1 MSPDRRPIL
10 VLDRDPRWR
19 AAVET
24 TYTALAADAPPLLLA
39 TYFDDAIRHTALLQ
53 SLPASEPDTRTG
65 IVDER
70 NIWHGDPDAALARLQ
85 PLRI

>member
-1 MSPDRRPIL
+1 
-10 VLDRDPRWR
+10 
-19 AAVET
+19 
-24 TYTALAADAPPLLLA
+24 
-39 TYFDDAIRHTALLQ
+39 
-53 SLPASEPDTRTG
+53 LPASEPDTRTG